1 MPPSLYL
8 LGYLEKYKITARQ
21 AGLSSVLIMIMMI
34 NKWDGWRAP
43 SFLSVTFLP
52 LQLHPNRQLCPCISL
67 RHIVTPT
74 VQLTGFAAKHYNV
87 NWSELSFFS
96 EAVDQYCMCIA
107 HCTCTTMLRSSS
119 ELWIDDWWTAHRRIA
134 LRMDSEGNAEVSWF
148 CLKFKS
154 LLLISAPS
162 R

>member
-8 LGYLEKYKITARQ
+8 LGYLEKYKMTARR

-67 RHIVTPT
+67 RHIVTST

-107 HCTCTTMLRSSS
+107 HCTLYNHVKIKFRIVNWWLMDCPPQDCPSYGLRGQC
-119 ELWIDDWWTAHRRIA
+119 W
-134 LRMDSEGNAEVSWF
+134 GWF
-148 CLKFKS
+148 FLKFKS
-154 LLLISAPS
+154 
-162 R
+162 